1 MDNNSSSYGVTD
13 TKGDVFGFGIS
24 GIGNYVIKGNV
35 IQINNP
41 SREFLMDLNKIQTT
55 LMQISCEKDSE
66 ANKYDKS
73 SQELKVME
81 KRIDRLLEIVKKIDN
96 EREIESRELI
106 AGKLHFSRVDLLLKR
121 AIVLLVEEAQ
131 RYWNVVSTDSH
142 INMYKLKHKE
152 AYGLLQ
158 EANRIDPY
166 NTEVLL
172 YMAKVECKLNPD
184 NLTKMKRT
192 LTRVQNLLAMPDND
206 TKIFHLAEATFLLAT
221 SSEPIDNELL
231 YDARELF
238 TRIGRRDWIRKCD
251 GLLQPPQDSNKILH
265 AKVWNNRGT
274 ALGQVGKYQKAIEC
288 FDKAIEINPEDADAW
303 YNRGEALGQVG
314 KYQKAIECFDK
325 AIEINPNYINA
336 LNSKGT
342 ALHYLDEYQ
351 KAIECYDKA
360 IEINPED
367 ADAWCAKGLSLTCL
381 KNYQKAI
388 EECFDKAIEIN
399 PEDADVWYSKGT
411 ALTYLTKYLEA
422 IECYDKALDINPDH
436 ASAWYGKGTAFRKIT
451 KYLEA
456 IECYDKALDINP
468 ENAIAWYSKG
478 LALDSLYEHKKAEEY
493 FNKAKELGLAR

>member
-238 TRIGRRDWIRKCD
+238 TKIGRRDWIRKCD

-288 FDKAIEINPEDADAW
+288 FDKAIEINP
-303 YNRGEALGQVG
+303 
-314 KYQKAIECFDK
+314 
-325 AIEINPNYINA
+325 NYINA

-342 ALHYLDEYQ
+342 ALHYLDDYQ

>member
-251 GLLQPPQDSNKILH
+251 GLLQPPQDNNKILH

-274 ALGQVGKYQKAIEC
+274 
-288 FDKAIEINPEDADAW
+288 
-303 YNRGEALGQVG
+303 ALGQVG

-342 ALHYLDEYQ
+342 ALHYLDDYQ